1 MATRSDNE
9 DTPTILDT
17 SLGPY
22 LQQLR
27 ETQGYTLEQASARI
41 KYSSQQIAA
50 LEQEDWAALP
60 SGAPVRWLLRSY
72 ARFLQADEA
81 ALLAMYERLQPES
94 DLLDRTN
101 QSSQWQA
108 TDMPVYAEAHH
119 RTWGW
124 WLVALVLLVV
134 VLFYAIDQ
142 GWIPESWLIF
152 DWLRALSQ

>member
-1 MATRSDNE
+1 MATRSNNE
-9 DTPTILDT
+9 DAPTVLDT

-27 ETQGYTLEQASARI
+27 ETQGFTLEQVSARI
-41 KYSSQQIAA
+41 KYSRQQIAA
-50 LEQEDWAALP
+50 LEQENWAELP

-72 ARFLQADEA
+72 ARFLQADEHA
-81 ALLAMYERLQPES
+81 ILAMYDNQQPAAAS
-94 DLLDRTN
+94 QGQPG
-101 QSSQWQA
+101 QSTSWQMQ
-108 TDMPVYAEAHH
+108 DMSLYVEPRQ

-124 WLVALVLLVV
+124 WLVALVLVV
-134 VLFYAIDQ
+134 IVLFYAIDQ